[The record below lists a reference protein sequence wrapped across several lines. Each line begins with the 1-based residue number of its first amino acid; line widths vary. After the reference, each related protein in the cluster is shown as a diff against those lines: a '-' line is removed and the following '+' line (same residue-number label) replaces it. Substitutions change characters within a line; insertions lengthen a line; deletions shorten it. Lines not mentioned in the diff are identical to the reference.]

1 MALKLMN
8 GIPGNLRIDSLPE
21 RFHCNIIGYPF
32 HPVDTLSCLLGCIL
46 IPKVGTNPESVT
58 TPSFAA
64 TAMSLAEV
72 IVGSQL
78 SSRRTSSRMELSVLA
93 CVVVAIIRLSKFHR
107 GRSVCELTAR
117 KQNKV
122 SEQGKLS
129 TELD

>member
-1 MALKLMN
+1 
-8 GIPGNLRIDSLPE
+8 
-21 RFHCNIIGYPF
+21 
-32 HPVDTLSCLLGCIL
+32 
-46 IPKVGTNPESVT
+46 VGTNPESVT
-58 TPSFAA
+58 TPFFAA

-122 SEQGKLS
+122 SGQGKLS
-129 TELD
+129 TELGGITTISILSASIHIPLIRILKSFLMKFPTKLSISKEIVALDLNI